1 MSQFLHS
8 VTNERD
14 ALTALADSI
23 DEAAW
28 SRATDLMMNASITVT
43 SACGS
48 SGFAARKFAH
58 SLCCVECPAKFVAP
72 SDAVHGG
79 IGALRGGDVL
89 LLVSKG
95 GQTDELLPLARIA
108 RQKGAHIIVV
118 TQKPDAALAR
128 GADVVLVLPDVH
140 ENDPY
145 DIMSTAS
152 FSATMAIFHA
162 IMMEIM
168 ARKSYGKAEFAEN
181 HPGGAV
187 GKRICN

>member
-1 MSQFLHS
+1 MSVFTHS
-8 VTNERD
+8 VINERN
-14 ALTALADSI
+14 ALTALAEMI

-28 SRATDLMMNASITVT
+28 GRAVEKIMAAPLTVT

-58 SLCCVECPAKFVAP
+58 SLCCVECPAKFVSP

-79 IGALRGGDVL
+79 IGALTQGGVL
-89 LLVSKG
+89 VLVTKG
-95 GQTDELLPLARIA
+95 GQTDELIPLARIA
-108 RQKGAHIIVV
+108 RQKGAQIIVV
-118 TQKPDAALAR
+118 TQKPDAPIAR
-128 GADVVLVLPDVH
+128 GADVVLRLPDVP

-145 DIMSTAS
+145 DMMSTAS

-168 ARKSYGKAEFAEN
+168 HHKNYGRAEFAEN

-187 GKRICN
+187 GKRIT